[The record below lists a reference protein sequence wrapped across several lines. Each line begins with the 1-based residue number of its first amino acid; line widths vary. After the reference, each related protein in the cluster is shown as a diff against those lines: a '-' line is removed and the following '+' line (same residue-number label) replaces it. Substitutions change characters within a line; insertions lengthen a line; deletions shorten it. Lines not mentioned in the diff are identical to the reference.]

1 MNAPLAAPAVA
12 PPEAALP
19 ACLIVNPKSF
29 RASRGG
35 LSARAIELAKSYGAD
50 VLEIDAGFGLLKALD
65 ERLARGIRRIFVL
78 AGDGTMHAIVEH
90 LARLP
95 AGSQLPEL
103 MLLGG
108 GRTNLTAAEFD
119 GNGDLLQKLESAL
132 ARHRDRSA
140 FKTVGCRLLVLE
152 QEPAPARH
160 GFFIAAGLVDEAIRE
175 CHDYQQCNS
184 SWLSR
189 SRFAT
194 PVHLIKMAWLGLI
207 GRGPLKSPEMSVDAG
222 ESGSLSGPMRMVLV
236 TTLEHRGRVYD
247 PYAKR
252 GRGSLR
258 LTAITSRA
266 RAFWPCLALVAMGR
280 FFGFMDLRR
289 GYLSGRCERVE
300 IRGLRH
306 YALDGEEF
314 EADPSRPVF
323 ISSGTPFN
331 FLCP

>member
-1 MNAPLAAPAVA
+1 MNAPLAAPLA
-12 PPEAALP
+12 PPEAELP

-35 LSARAIELAKSYGAD
+35 LAARAVALAKSYGAD

-95 AGSQLPEL
+95 AGSLVPEL

-119 GNGDLLQKLESAL
+119 GNGDLLKKLESAL
-132 ARHRDRSA
+132 ARHRDGRA
-140 FKTVGCRLLVLE
+140 FEIEGRRLLVLE

-175 CHDYQQCNS
+175 CHDYQQGDGS
-184 SWLSR
+184 SFR
-189 SRFAT
+189 KGPFAT
-194 PVHLIKMAWLGLI
+194 PIHLAKMALLGLI
-207 GRGPLKSPEMSVDAG
+207 GRGPLKSPQMSIDAG
-222 ESGSLSGPMRMVLV
+222 ERGSLAGPMRIVLL
-236 TTLEHRGRVYD
+236 TTLEHRKGLFD

-252 GRGSLR
+252 GQGTLR
-258 LTAITSRA
+258 LTAITA
-266 RAFWPCLALVAMGR
+266 GALAFWTCLALVATGR
-280 FFGFMDLRR
+280 FFEFMNIRR
-289 GYLSGRCERVE
+289 GYLSGRCDRVE
-300 IRGLRH
+300 VMGLRH

-314 EADPSRPVF
+314 EADPSRPVI
-323 ISSGTPFN
+323 ISSGLQLS
-331 FLCP
+331 FLRP